1 MEEGNRS
8 IDNNNNED
16 EVGLRILSDVA
27 ATLDVTEATTTE
39 ESGHWER
46 ILQSGHWQ
54 RILEERNRSNN
65 NTTSDREVVLDI
77 MRDVE
82 ATLIANPTEAIT
94 TAQRPRS
101 EDRVDAEHLV
111 SSVTVSRSDLQNVS
125 RSELQNITENVGLRE
140 LDEQWQGE
148 SIARTVI
155 RGNEDYLLTFML
167 AENVIVI
174 RYIDDFRDGII
185 RTQVIWN
192 SKFTWRDI
200 KQHLENDTYKFHYNY
215 EYIDIGITD
224 FLDHSEEEE
233 EEGEVWVNSSVRAAI
248 DALPAVINRQEKET
262 GDVGMCPV
270 CHETFSTE
278 ESAKQLPCTHSF
290 HAKCI
295 LLWFDRK
302 HSCPICIRKVVLLQ
316 DKLVVL
322 NLND

>member
-8 IDNNNNED
+8 INNNNNED
-16 EVGLRILSDVA
+16 AVALRILSEVA

-39 ESGHWER
+39 ESGHSER
-46 ILQSGHWQ
+46 IL
-54 RILEERNRSNN
+54 E
-65 NTTSDREVVLDI
+65 DREVVLDI

-82 ATLIANPTEAIT
+82 ATLNANPTGAIT

-101 EDRVDAEHLV
+101 EDHVDAEHLV
-111 SSVTVSRSDLQNVS
+111 SSVTVGRSDLLNVGTM
-125 RSELQNITENVGLRE
+125 ELQNITENVGLRE

-148 SIARTVI
+148 GIDRTLI
-155 RGNEDYLLTFML
+155 RGNEDYLLTFKL
-167 AENVIVI
+167 EKNVIVI
-174 RYIDDFRDGII
+174 RYIDDFPNGTI
-185 RTQVIWN
+185 RYQIIWN
-192 SKFTWRDI
+192 SKFTWHDI

-215 EYIDIGITD
+215 EVIEYIDIGITD
-224 FLDHSEEEE
+224 FSDHSEEEE

-248 DALPAVINRQEKET
+248 DALPTVINHPEKES

-270 CHETFSTE
+270 CHEKFSTE
-278 ESAKQLPCTHSF
+278 VSAKQLPCTHSF
-290 HAKCI
+290 HANCI